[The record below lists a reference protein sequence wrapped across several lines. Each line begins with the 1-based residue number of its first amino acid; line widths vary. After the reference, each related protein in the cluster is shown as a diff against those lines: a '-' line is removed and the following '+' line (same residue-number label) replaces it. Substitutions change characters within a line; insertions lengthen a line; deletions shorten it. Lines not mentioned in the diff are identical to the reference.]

1 MKVAVIAEGEN
12 NGFQMVRARKKIV
25 RRLKRLQA
33 LTALIALFAFMA
45 GICRGEEETWVYAVE
60 VSATIQTSP
69 PQILLSWP
77 QDTAF
82 TPSSYT
88 VYRKGISDT
97 SWGEGTVLDGTT
109 TNYLDTNVVDGA
121 AYEYQIVKVTSLYNG
136 YGYIYAGMDVPLT
149 EFRGT
154 VLLIVDNTY
163 ADALTNQ
170 LAQLQQDLVGDGWTV
185 IRHDVSP
192 SDSVESVKSLI
203 LSDYNADPADV
214 NTVFLFGHVPVP
226 YSGDIAPDEHVPDH
240 QGAWPADVYY
250 ADMYGTW
257 TDSSVYDTNADDPRN
272 WNVPGDG
279 KFDQN
284 YPPNPVQLMVG
295 RVDLSNLPGETT
307 WDGPP
312 TLPGEESLLANYLN
326 KDHNYRFEV
335 FNLPRAG
342 IIGNYFGD
350 YGGEAFAA
358 SGWRNFAPFFGPQ
371 NITDLPNEGTWM
383 PTLSSQPYLWS
394 YGCGAG
400 SYDSIAG
407 LGNDNQYYTAI
418 TPDFYNDDIQTVFT
432 MLFGS
437 WFGDWDQQDD
447 LMRGAI
453 ATPTYTLACMWSGS
467 PHWFCHH
474 MALGQT
480 LGYST
485 RLTQNNGPNGL
496 YQTQVPTYAGL
507 IHVALMG
514 DPTLRMHVVAPAANL
529 ASSVNGNAV
538 QLIWNGSPDSLVGY
552 NVYRSANPNGP
563 FSRLNAQ
570 LVTGTSFTDSN
581 PLDGTQTYMVR
592 AIKLEYTASGTYY
605 NASQGV
611 FTSATASG
619 SSPAVLN
626 VSATASA
633 SRVGLVPGVF
643 TISRSGDT
651 TADLTANYSLSGS
664 ADFGLDYELSPTD
677 AQYSITVPA
686 GATTATLT
694 VLPEPSPLLVS
705 AETVQLT
712 LLPSD
717 DSEYIPG
724 TQNSASIT
732 LGGNGVPGVS
742 LRMSN
747 SVPILMWPGALG
759 RAYDVNYKNQLNAQ
773 WTNFDVQV
781 QGSGTVIWS
790 DPSPSLPA
798 QRFYRVFEIK

>member
-1 MKVAVIAEGEN
+1 MQPAITEKGDNEPLKI
-12 NGFQMVRARKKIV
+12 FRARKRIGA
-25 RRLKRLQA
+25 RLKVLCA
-33 LTALIALFAFMA
+33 WAIWIALFALMA
-45 GICRGEEETWVYAVE
+45 GNSHAEEQTWVYAVE
-60 VSATIQTSP
+60 VSATVQSSP
-69 PQILLSWP
+69 PQILLTWP

-88 VYRKGISDT
+88 VYRKALSDT
-97 SWGEGTVLDGTT
+97 SWGEGTVLDGST
-109 TNYLDTNVVDGA
+109 TNFLDTNVTDGA

-163 ADALTNQ
+163 AAALTNQ

-192 SDSVESVKSLI
+192 GDSVESVKSLI
-203 LSDYNADPADV
+203 VSDYNADPADV

-226 YSGDIAPDEHVPDH
+226 YSGDIVPDEHIPNH

-250 ADMYGTW
+250 ADMHGTW

-279 KFDQN
+279 KFDQS

-312 TLPGEESLLANYLN
+312 TLPDEESLLANYLN
-326 KDHNYRFEV
+326 KDHNYRFQV

-350 YGGEAFAA
+350 FGGEAFAA
-358 SGWRNFAPFFGPQ
+358 SAWRNFAPFFGPQ

-400 SYDSIAG
+400 SYNSISG
-407 LGNDNQYYTAI
+407 LGNDDPYHNAI
-418 TPDFYNDDIQTVFT
+418 TPDFYNADIKTVFT

-453 ATPTYTLACMWSGS
+453 ATPSYTLACMWSGS

-480 LGYST
+480 LGFST
-485 RLTQNNGPNGL
+485 RLTQNNGSNGL
-496 YQTQVPTYAGL
+496 YQTQVTTFAGL

-529 ASSVNGNAV
+529 VANVNGNTV
-538 QLIWNGSPDSLVGY
+538 QLVWNRSSDNIVGY
-552 NVYRSANPNGP
+552 NIYRSANPNGP

-581 PLDGTQTYMVR
+581 PLNGTQTYMVR
-592 AIKLEYTASGTYY
+592 AIKLEHTASGTYY
-605 NASQGV
+605 NASEGI
-611 FTSATASG
+611 FTSATISG
-619 SSPAVLN
+619 SPTAALN
-626 VSATASA
+626 VTANASA
-633 SRVGLVPGVF
+633 SRIGLVPGMF
-643 TISRSGDT
+643 TFTRSGDT
-651 TADLTANYSLSGS
+651 SADLTANYSLSGS
-664 ADFGLDYELSPTD
+664 ATFGVDYELSPTN
-677 AQYSITVPA
+677 AQYSIIVPA
-686 GATTATLT
+686 GESSATLT
-694 VLPEPSPLLVS
+694 VLPLPSPFLVG

-712 LLPSD
+712 LMPSD
-717 DSEYIPG
+717 DSEYTLG
-724 TQNSASIT
+724 AQNTASIT
-732 LGGNGVPGVS
+732 LGGNGVSGVT

-747 SVPILMWPGALG
+747 SVPTLTWPGAFG
-759 RAYDVNYKNQLNAQ
+759 RAYHVEYKNQLNNS
-773 WTNFDVQV
+773 WTDFGVQV
-781 QGSGTVIWS
+781 QGSGTVIWK
-790 DPSPSLPA
+790 DPSSSLPP
-798 QRFYRVFEIK
+798 QRFYRVFETK